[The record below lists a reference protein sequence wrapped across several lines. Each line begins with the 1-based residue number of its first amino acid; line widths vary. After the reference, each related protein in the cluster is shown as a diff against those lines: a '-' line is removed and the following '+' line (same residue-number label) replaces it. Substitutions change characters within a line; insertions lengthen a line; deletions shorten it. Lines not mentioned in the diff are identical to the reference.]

1 MKLNIF
7 STLLICILF
16 SLTANAQETISDHI
30 DAEKTEVKKDT
41 FNVYGN
47 CGMCER
53 RIEGAAKKIEGV
65 EMADWDMM
73 TWKMIVSYDP
83 LKTSLDEIKQ
93 TIADVGYDSKT
104 HRAKDEIYNMLPGCC
119 KYKRPE

>member
-1 MKLNIF
+1 MKLN
-7 STLLICILF
+7 TLLILIACTLF
-16 SLTANAQETISDHI
+16 SFSANAQET
-30 DAEKTEVKKDT
+30 AQENLEVKKIELKKDT

-53 RIEGAAKKIEGV
+53 RIEGSTKKIEGV
-65 EMADWDMM
+65 DMADWDMS
-73 TWKMIVSYDP
+73 TWIMVVSYDP
-83 LKTSLDEIKQ
+83 NLASLDDIKQ
-93 TIADVGYDSKT
+93 KIADAGYDSET

>member
-1 MKLNIF
+1 MKL
-7 STLLICILF
+7 STLLILISCTFF
-16 SLTANAQETISDHI
+16 SFTMNAQEISESTPDI
-30 DAEKTEVKKDT
+30 KKVELKKDT

-53 RIEGAAKKIEGV
+53 RIEGTTKKMEGV

-73 TWKMIVSYDP
+73 TWKMVVSFDP
-83 LKTSLDEIKQ
+83 KVVSLDDIKQ
-93 TIADVGYDSKT
+93 KIADVGYDSDS

-119 KYKRPE
+119 KYKRPD